1 MESGR
6 GPDGGLLAALP
17 GDLLLSLHLTLLVGS
32 LHD

>member
-17 GDLLLSLHLTLLVGS
+17 GDLLLSLHRMIFNGS
-32 LHD
+32 LHA